1 MIVAFD
7 QVQLL
12 DVSGPLE
19 VFTTANRYGAR
30 YDVRVVSPTGLDALT
45 SCGLRIGAD
54 APVER
59 LPRRV
64 DTLLVP
70 GRRDWREAAADDAL
84 VALVDGLAGR
94 ARRVTSVCAGAFLLA
109 RTGVLDGRRV
119 TTHWELAPQL
129 AAAYP
134 EVRVDPDPVF
144 VRDGRVVTS
153 AGVTAG
159 IDLALALVEEDYGAD
174 VAREAARQLVVFMAR
189 PGGQSQFSI
198 RMTPQPSR
206 HPLVRRAMDEITMD
220 PAVPQGVD
228 ALAAGLGVST
238 RHLARLFRQET
249 GMTLGRY
256 ADAVRV
262 EAAQVLLSSG
272 TASVEEVAQEAGF
285 GSSET
290 MRRVFQQTFG
300 VSPTV
305 YRARFRT
312 TSAPATA
319 VAAAPLPATGRL
331 AGRVRPRAPGRAAGG
346 PS

>member
-1 MIVAFD
+1 MGRVAPPERSAARVVVIVAFD

-19 VFTTANRYGAR
+19 VFTTANRFGAR
-30 YDVRVVSPTGLDALT
+30 YEVRVVSPTGLDALT
-45 SCGLRIGAD
+45 SCGLRIGAN
-54 APVER
+54 APVEQ
-59 LPRRV
+59 LPRRI

-70 GRRDWREAAADDAL
+70 GRRDWRNATADDAL
-84 VALVDGLAGR
+84 VSLVDGLAVR

-109 RTGVLDGRRV
+109 RTGVLDGRRA

-134 EVRVDPDPVF
+134 EVHVEPDPVF
-144 VRDGRVVTS
+144 VRDGHVVTS

-159 IDLALALVEEDYGAD
+159 IDLALALAEEDYGAD
-174 VAREAARQLVVFMAR
+174 VAREVARQLVVFMAR

-198 RMTPQPSR
+198 RMTPQPPQ
-206 HPLVRRAMDEITMD
+206 HPLVRRAMDEITTD
-220 PAVPQGVD
+220 PALPHGVD
-228 ALAAGLGVST
+228 ALATDLGVSS

-249 GMTLGRY
+249 GMTLGQY

-272 TASVEEVAQEAGF
+272 TASVEEVSREAGF

-312 TSAPATA
+312 TSAL
-319 VAAAPLPATGRL
+319 AAAPTALPL
-331 AGRVRPRAPGRAAGG
+331 
-346 PS
+346 PSPC

>member
-7 QVQLL
+7 EVQLL

-30 YDVRVVSPTGLDALT
+30 YDVRVVSTAGLDART
-45 SCGLRIGAD
+45 SCGLRIGANASLED
-54 APVER
+54 
-59 LPRRV
+59 LPQYI

-70 GRRDWREAAADDAL
+70 GRRDWRHAVADSHLLSLIA
-84 VALVDGLAGR
+84 GLATR

-109 RTGVLDGRRV
+109 EAELLDGRRA
-119 TTHWELAPQL
+119 TTHWELVPQL

-134 EVRVDPDPVF
+134 KVRVESDPVF
-144 VRDGRVVTS
+144 VRDGHIVTS

-159 IDLALALVEEDYGAD
+159 IDLALALVEEDHGAD

-189 PGGQSQFSI
+189 PGGQSQFSV
-198 RMTPQPSR
+198 RMTPRPPQ

-220 PAVPQGVD
+220 PALPYGVD
-228 ALAAGLGVST
+228 PLAAGLGVSP

-272 TASVEEVAQEAGF
+272 TAPVEEVAQQAGF
-285 GSSET
+285 GSSES

-300 VSPTV
+300 VSPTA

-312 TSAPATA
+312 TSAPAREP
-319 VAAAPLPATGRL
+319 V
-331 AGRVRPRAPGRAAGG
+331 APGPVRRMV
-346 PS
+346 